1 VKHSYKLAAIA
12 VVIAAGLAWAQDPAA
27 MKKEHEVAQIDSL
40 VAPVAR

>member
-1 VKHSYKLAAIA
+1 VKHSRKVAA
-12 VVIAAGLAWAQDPAA
+12 VLTAAGLAWAQDPTA